1 MRETQKEIKL
11 RPEVFKA
18 IREASGYSPEEIA
31 KKLKTS
37 ADKVISVEEGHASF
51 TLTQIKKLAEIYK
64 RPLVAFFSSSIPEL
78 PESPDYRINR
88 ERRLTPNV
96 YLAKRRAYY
105 LVEKIEELSSK
116 KAKYHHFPKH

>member
-64 RPLVAFFSSSIPEL
+64 RPLVAFFHLLFLSCL
-78 PESPDYRINR
+78 N
-88 ERRLTPNV
+88 RLTTE
-96 YLAKRRAYY
+96 L
-105 LVEKIEELSSK
+105 IERED
-116 KAKYHHFPKH
+116 